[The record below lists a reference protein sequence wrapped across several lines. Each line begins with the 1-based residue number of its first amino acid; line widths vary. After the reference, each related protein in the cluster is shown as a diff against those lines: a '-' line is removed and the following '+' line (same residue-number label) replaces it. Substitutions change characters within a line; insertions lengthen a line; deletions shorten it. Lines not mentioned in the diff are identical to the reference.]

1 MDRKVLL
8 LVTLFVEGGLYLF
21 GLLLMGGPSALQAA
35 FNLSWVATGY
45 ALLLCIP
52 MFVILLISIR
62 SSWEPLS
69 RLRNEMEEKI
79 IPIFANC
86 KIVDLALIA
95 FLAGFGEELFFRG
108 WIQNALANQFGIW
121 VGILIASL
129 IFGLA
134 HYLSITYAVYAFIT
148 GIYLGVIYHLS
159 GNLFIVMT
167 IHALYDFVA
176 LVYLSKRSI
185 EKETRIRPGE
195 G

>member
-1 MDRKVLL
+1 M
-8 LVTLFVEGGLYLF
+8 
-21 GLLLMGGPSALQAA
+21 
-35 FNLSWVATGY
+35 
-45 ALLLCIP
+45 
-52 MFVILLISIR
+52 
-62 SSWEPLS
+62 
-69 RLRNEMEEKI
+69 
-79 IPIFANC
+79 
-86 KIVDLALIA
+86 
-95 FLAGFGEELFFRG
+95 
-108 WIQNALANQFGIW
+108 GIW

-167 IHALYDFVA
+167 MHAVYDFVA